1 MTICVFHCFFADK
14 FEGSTS
20 STEKPTDGDKK
31 EPVVWPFIMALIALM
46 VAALVFGSLIGWF
59 YRKEVIQ
66 FARDTVGKP
75 GWKVGGSGGVLSHN
89 NGLPTSMNRPPIP
102 PPRSKNKSSMDLHN
116 GLPPRRQLTPDVISQ
131 PMQVTINGLAV

>member
-1 MTICVFHCFFADK
+1 MRYSGIFADK

-20 STEKPTDGDKK
+20 STEGPAGEDKK
-31 EPVVWPFIMALIALM
+31 EPVVWPFVMAFVALM

-59 YRKEVIQ
+59 YRKEVLQ
-66 FARDTVGKP
+66 FARDTIGKP
-75 GWKVGGSGGVLSHN
+75 SWKMGSGAVSH
-89 NGLPTSMNRPPIP
+89 GLPSVNRPPIP
-102 PPRSKNKSSMDLHN
+102 PPRSKNKSAMDLHN

>member
-1 MTICVFHCFFADK
+1 MTTCLFFFFVDK

-31 EPVVWPFIMALIALM
+31 EPVVWPFVMALVALTVAIIA
-46 VAALVFGSLIGWF
+46 FGSLFGWF
-59 YRKEVIQ
+59 YRKQVIQ
-66 FARDTVGKP
+66 FARDTIGKP
-75 GWKVGGSGGVLSHN
+75 NWKMGGSGVLSHN

-102 PPRSKNKSSMDLHN
+102 PPRSKNKSAMDLHN